1 MRYLLVFLIVFTLGV
16 LVGWLWR
23 DGRPAPEW
31 VAKQG
36 LNQVLPGA
44 PILYQQGDLDG
55 IVSLSGGA
63 PEVVLQLID
72 SDLSDRAL
80 ALIERFYESHPAS
93 FALHAEA
100 IRILL
105 SVGQFELALQWIRKA
120 DLLATTHADALAIDE
135 FLATVTEAFAKH
147 LLVLGRY
154 DAVDEMYE
162 QITFAMPERT
172 DYFLKL
178 GMLRLQ
184 MGNYDGAIV
193 SLAQIENAHGSLGA
207 RARELI
213 AQIETNDIKNQAD
226 TVEIS
231 LRRAGNQFVAAA
243 LLDGEVELQLLID
256 TGAATTIVDAK
267 VLAAY
272 GYDLRSKPQQL
283 FLTANGV
290 VEAPVLSLNTLSLST
305 ATTSAITVGAL
316 PLAMSHGVDGLLGM
330 NFLRH
335 YDFRID
341 QGRAVLELTRR

>member
-1 MRYLLVFLIVFTLGV
+1 MRYLLGFLMVFTLGV
-16 LVGWLWR
+16 LAGWLWR
-23 DGRPAPEW
+23 DGQPGSELVP
-31 VAKQG
+31 KQR
-36 LNQVLPGA
+36 LNQLPSGA
-44 PILYQQGDLDG
+44 PALYQQGDLDG
-55 IVSLSGGA
+55 IVKLSGGA

-72 SDLSDRAL
+72 SDLSDKAL

-93 FALHAEA
+93 FSLHGEA

-105 SVGQFELALQWIRKA
+105 SVGQFELALQWIREA
-120 DLLATTHADALAIDE
+120 DLLATTHDDALAVDE
-135 FLATVTEAFAKH
+135 LLATVTEAFAKH
-147 LLVLGRY
+147 LIVLGRY
-154 DAVDEMYE
+154 DAVDQMYE
-162 QITFAMPERT
+162 KITFAMPERT

-213 AQIETNDIKNQAD
+213 AQIETNDITNKAD

-231 LRRAGNQFVAAA
+231 LRRAGNQFVTAA

-267 VLAAY
+267 VLAAH

-290 VEAPVLSLNTLSLST
+290 VEAPVLSFNTLSLST

-341 QGRAVLELTRR
+341 QDRAVLELTRR